1 MKLDDDEIFDLANAL
16 FPADGALAVFNLMFE
31 MHNGKLACDDPE
43 ALRAI
48 GVPGAKIAGYCAFI
62 DLGDGKNFHSCRTF
76 KTELDETDVL
86 EGLLAIADA
95 MPEESAADRT
105 KMVQLSR
112 FPSGN
117 AAVAAWL
124 LPDGT
129 VRHAIYRHPDLPAA
143 RASTI
148 LKATCAVVRRE
159 RGKREADIR
168 KN

>member
-31 MHNGKLACDDPE
+31 MHNGKMACDDAE

-48 GVPGAKIAGYCAFI
+48 RVAGAKIAGYCAFI
-62 DLGDGKNFHSCRTF
+62 DLGGGQNFHSCRTF
-76 KTELDETDVL
+76 ETGLDETKVL
-86 EGLLAIADA
+86 DDLLAVVDA
-95 MPEESAADRT
+95 MPEEPAKHRT
-105 KMVQLSR
+105 KMVQLSK

-129 VRHAIYRHPDLPAA
+129 VRHAVYRHPELPAA
-143 RASTI
+143 RAATI
-148 LKATCAVVRRE
+148 LKATNAVVRQA
-159 RGKREADIR
+159 RGKRGTDVR